1 MLHHLSAARWM
12 SLCSA
17 VLLAACGGSGGGA
30 GAPTGGGAT
39 PPTTLS
45 ISPSSL
51 ALSVNNAVASPALS
65 GTPRSFTIRNIGTE
79 TALSV
84 IWAVR
89 AGSPA
94 LGGTSFASNCTSLAP
109 GATCTITV
117 TPGGPGAVTA
127 APGDVSPIPITLSVG
142 GLNTNLLEPTVQV
155 LTHGSVYQGG
165 YVFAIDDTTV
175 STTSI
180 GGKAAALSDSS
191 LPGGVFW
198 SAGAGGA
205 VARDDVAGV
214 SDDSVPPL
222 PFCAGSVDGK
232 CNTDVIER
240 QYPTTLLTEY
250 AAGQCQGA
258 TLGGHTD
265 WYLPSTC
272 ELSGTRGA
280 VACPA
285 SQQSIQ
291 TELVDNFVAAGG
303 LPSADYWSSTQGS
316 AGAAT
321 TFAWGSLLQQAT
333 GTSSLADKGSLY
345 RVRCVRA
352 LTPIL

>member
-1 MLHHLSAARWM
+1 MLHHLSSARWM

-30 GAPTGGGAT
+30 GAPTAPT
-39 PPTTLS
+39 PTTTLS
-45 ISPSSL
+45 VSPSSL
-51 ALSVNNAVASPALS
+51 ALSVNSPGASSALT
-65 GTPRSFTIRNIGTE
+65 GLPRSFTIKNVGTE
-79 TALSV
+79 TAQSV
-84 IWAVR
+84 IYAVR

-94 LGGTSFASNCTSLAP
+94 LGGTTLASNCATLAP

-117 TPGGPGAVTA
+117 TPGGTA
-127 APGDVSPIPITLSVG
+127 SATPGDTNPVPITLSVG
-142 GLNTNLLEPTVQV
+142 GLNTNLLAPTVHV
-155 LTHGSVYQGG
+155 LTHGSVYQDG
-165 YVFAIDDTTV
+165 YVFAIDDTSSNTASV
-175 STTSI
+175 
-180 GGKAAALSDSS
+180 GGKVAALSDSS
-191 LPGGVFW
+191 STSGMFW

-205 VARDDVAGV
+205 VARDNVPGV
-214 SDDSVPPL
+214 SDDSTPPL
-222 PFCAGSVDGK
+222 PSCAGNVDGK
-232 CNTDVIER
+232 CNTDAIER
-240 QYPTTLLTEY
+240 QYPATLLTEY
-250 AAGQCQGA
+250 AAGLCQGA
-258 TLGGHTD
+258 TLGGHID

-272 ELSGTRGA
+272 ELSGSRGA

-291 TELVDNFVAAGG
+291 TELVDNFIAAGG

-321 TFAWGSLLQQAT
+321 ASAWGSLLQQTT

>member
-1 MLHHLSAARWM
+1 MLRHLSAARWM

-39 PPTTLS
+39 PSTTLS

-51 ALSVNNAVASPALS
+51 ALSVNDTGVSPALG

-94 LGGTSFASNCTSLAP
+94 LGGTSFASTCTSLAP

-117 TPGGPGAVTA
+117 TPGGPGSVTA
-127 APGDVSPIPITLSVG
+127 VPGDESPVPITLSVG
-142 GLNTNLLEPTVQV
+142 GLNTNLLAPTVQV

-165 YVFAIDDTTV
+165 YLFAIDDMTLPTA
-175 STTSI
+175 SI
-180 GGKAAALSDSS
+180 GGKVAALSDSS
-191 LPGGVFW
+191 SLSGVFW

-205 VARDDVAGV
+205 VARDNVSGV
-214 SDDSVPPL
+214 SDDSTPPL
-222 PFCAGSVDGK
+222 QSCAGSVDGK
-232 CNTDVIER
+232 CNTDAIEA

-250 AAGQCQGA
+250 AAGLCQGA
-258 TLGGHTD
+258 TLGGRID

-272 ELSGTRGA
+272 ELSGSRGA
-280 VACPA
+280 VTCPA

-291 TELVDNFVAAGG
+291 TELVDNLVAAGG

-316 AGAAT
+316 AGSAT
-321 TFAWGSLLQQAT
+321 AFAWGSLLQQTT
-333 GTSSLADKGSLY
+333 GTSSLADKGVLY

-352 LTPIL
+352 LTPVL

>member
-1 MLHHLSAARWM
+1 MLLHISAARWM

-30 GAPTGGGAT
+30 GAPTGGA
-39 PPTTLS
+39 PQNTTLS

-51 ALSVNNAVASPALS
+51 ALSVNRPGDSPALT
-65 GTPRSFTIRNIGTE
+65 GTPRNFTIRNIGTE
-79 TALSV
+79 TAMSV
-84 IWAVR
+84 IWSVR

-94 LGGTSFASNCTSLAP
+94 LGGASFTSNCASLAP

-117 TPGGPGAVTA
+117 TPGGTA
-127 APGDVSPIPITLSVG
+127 TSAPGDVGPTPITLSVG
-142 GLNTNLLEPTVQV
+142 GSNTNLLAPTVQV
-155 LTHGSVYQGG
+155 LTHGSVYQDG
-165 YVFAIDDTTV
+165 YVFAIDDTT
-175 STTSI
+175 SNTTSI
-180 GGKAAALSDSS
+180 DGKVAALSDSS
-191 LPGGVFW
+191 SLSGVFW

-205 VARDDVAGV
+205 VARDNIAGV
-214 SDDSVPPL
+214 SDDSTPPL
-222 PFCAGSVDGK
+222 QSCAGSVDGK
-232 CNTDVIER
+232 CNTNVIES

-250 AAGQCQGA
+250 AAGQCQDA
-258 TLGGHTD
+258 TFGGHID

-272 ELSGTRGA
+272 ELSGSRGA

-291 TELVDNFVAAGG
+291 TELVDNLIAAGG

-316 AGAAT
+316 AGTAT
-321 TFAWGSLLQQAT
+321 GFAWGSLLQQTT
-333 GTSSLADKGSLY
+333 GTSTLADKGSLY

-352 LTPIL
+352 LTPVL